1 MKTESRS
8 RRYDGIFQAGCRQS
22 FGTLAA
28 WLVFSGVVAAQNPPA
43 ATAEPEVS
51 LSVPTGMP
59 LKVAF
64 PRAAGVKAT
73 EVVPP
78 PSNLG
83 GQAYNG
89 GSSVAAHPSD
99 ASATVRRV
107 TLEEAQQMAAG
118 AGNPLVRLG
127 QLQVEIAK
135 QHRLGVQAQY
145 FPNVGGQLENLH
157 FNKNTGP
164 VLTFD
169 RLGRTVAV
177 DIINKNQTAYNFSAV
192 QPVTPLFAVHQLVK
206 IARADE
212 NIARAKAG
220 MEVAETA
227 SRVEKNYFDLLV
239 AQRELTS
246 AQAEAKK
253 IHAKWLTASSS
264 GAPRISAEQEADMIA
279 AEKAVAVP
287 ASKVRELT
295 ASLVEMIGLPEGT
308 MLDLVAPEP
317 FVENISLSEA
327 TAKAVAANP
336 EIVEAEQT
344 AVKARAGS
352 TLSKM
357 TYFPSIAV
365 VGGYTDQNALNI
377 ILPRSFTYIGLI
389 ATYTVFDFG
398 KREHG
403 VKEANAQAEAA
414 NLAVQL
420 TKAKTAAGVK
430 SSYLELERSRQLVQL
445 ARRMASATRVVNASY
460 RADDPEV
467 ESAQAKME
475 ADMFRAELEYR
486 QAYARLRNLMGYK

>member
-1 MKTESRS
+1 MSRS
-8 RRYDGIFQAGCRQS
+8 CKYAHILRGGCRKS
-22 FGTLAA
+22 FVGLAWLLLGGVLAA
-28 WLVFSGVVAAQNPPA
+28 QEPPA
-43 ATAEPEVS
+43 TTSKPDLS
-51 LSVPTGMP
+51 LQAPAGMP

-64 PRAAGVKAT
+64 PRVPFVKAS
-73 EVVPP
+73 EAVPP
-78 PSNLG
+78 ASRLS

-89 GSSVAAHPSD
+89 GSSFATNAGD
-99 ASATVRRV
+99 APLAVRRV
-107 TLEEAQQMAAG
+107 TLEEAQQMAGG
-118 AGNPLVRLG
+118 ASNPLVRLG

-135 QHRLGVQAQY
+135 QHRLGVQSMY

-164 VLTFD
+164 LLTFD
-169 RLGRTVAV
+169 RLQRTVAV

-192 QPVTPLFAVHQLVK
+192 QPVTPLFAIHQLVK

-220 MEVAETA
+220 MPVAETA

-239 AQRELTS
+239 AERELIG

-253 IHAKWLTASSS
+253 IQAKWLTASSS

-279 AEKAVAVP
+279 AEKAIALP
-287 ASKVRELT
+287 ASKVKELT
-295 ASLVEMIGLPEGT
+295 ASLVEMVGLPEGT
-308 MLDLVAPEP
+308 RLQLVPPEP
-317 FVENISLSEA
+317 FVENISLNEA
-327 TAKAVAANP
+327 TEKAAAVSP
-336 EIVEAEQT
+336 EVVEAEQT
-344 AVKARAGS
+344 AVKAHAGS

-357 TYFPSIAV
+357 AYFPSVAI

-403 VKEANAQAEAA
+403 VKEATAQAEAA
-414 NLAVQL
+414 DLAVQL
-420 TKAKTAAGVK
+420 TKAKVGASVK

-445 ARRMASATRVVNASY
+445 ARRMASATRIVEANY
-460 RADDPEV
+460 RPDDPEV

-475 ADMFRAELEYR
+475 ADMFRSELEYR
-486 QAYARLRNLMGYK
+486 QAYARLRSLGYK

>member
-1 MKTESRS
+1 
-8 RRYDGIFQAGCRQS
+8 
-22 FGTLAA
+22 
-28 WLVFSGVVAAQNPPA
+28 VAQDPPA
-43 ATAEPEVS
+43 TTSKPDLS
-51 LSVPTGMP
+51 LPAPTEMP

-64 PRAAGVKAT
+64 PRVPGVKAS
-73 EVVPP
+73 EAVPLAN
-78 PSNLG
+78 SLG

-89 GSSVAAHPSD
+89 GLSFAANPGD
-99 ASATVRRV
+99 AQLAVRRV

-118 AGNPLVRLG
+118 TSNPLVRLG

-145 FPNVGGQLENLH
+145 FPNIGGQLENLH

-164 VLTFD
+164 LLAFD
-169 RLGRTVAV
+169 RLQRTVAV
-177 DIINKNQTAYNFSAV
+177 NIINKNQTAYNFSAV
-192 QPVTPLFAVHQLVK
+192 QPVTPLFAIHQLVK

-220 MEVAETA
+220 MPVAETA

-239 AQRELTS
+239 AERELIS

-253 IHAKWLTASSS
+253 IQAKWLTASNS

-279 AEKAVAVP
+279 AEKAVALP
-287 ASKVRELT
+287 ASKVKELT
-295 ASLVEMIGLPEGT
+295 ASLVEMVGLPEGT
-308 MLDLVAPEP
+308 RLELVPPEP

-327 TAKAVAANP
+327 TQKAAAVSP
-336 EIVEAEQT
+336 EVVEAEQT
-344 AVKARAGS
+344 AVKAHAGS
-352 TLSKM
+352 ALSKM
-357 TYFPSIAV
+357 AYFPSVAI

-403 VKEANAQAEAA
+403 VKEASAQAEAA
-414 NLAVQL
+414 DLAVHL

-445 ARRMASATRVVNASY
+445 ARRMASATRIVEASY
-460 RADDPEV
+460 GSDDTEV

-475 ADMFRAELEYR
+475 ADMYRAEFEYR
-486 QAYARLRNLMGYK
+486 QAYARLRSLMAYK

>member
-1 MKTESRS
+1 MSPSCKYPQILRGGSRKS
-8 RRYDGIFQAGCRQS
+8 SVGLAVWLLLSGV
-22 FGTLAA
+22 LAA
-28 WLVFSGVVAAQNPPA
+28 QGPP
-43 ATAEPEVS
+43 TAPSKPDLS
-51 LSVPTGMP
+51 LPAPTGMP

-64 PRAAGVKAT
+64 PRVPVVKAS
-73 EVVPP
+73 EAVPP
-78 PSNLG
+78 ANSLG
-83 GQAYNG
+83 GQAYEG
-89 GSSVAAHPSD
+89 GSSFAANAGD
-99 ASATVRRV
+99 APLAVRRV
-107 TLEEAQQMAAG
+107 TLEEAQQMAGG
-118 AGNPLVRLG
+118 ANNPLVRLG
-127 QLQVEIAK
+127 LLQVEIAK

-145 FPNVGGQLENLH
+145 FPNISGQLENLH

-192 QPVTPLFAVHQLVK
+192 QPVTPLFAIHQLVK

-227 SRVEKNYFDLLV
+227 SKVEKNYFDLLV
-239 AQRELTS
+239 AQRELII
-246 AQAEAKK
+246 AQADAKK
-253 IHAKWLTASSS
+253 IQAKWLTASSS

-279 AEKAVAVP
+279 SEKAIAVP

-308 MLDLVAPEP
+308 RLELAAPEP
-317 FVENISLSEA
+317 FVENISLNDA

-344 AVKARAGS
+344 AIKARAGS

-357 TYFPSIAV
+357 TYFPSVAV

-445 ARRMASATRVVNASY
+445 ARRMASATRVVNAGY
-460 RADDPEV
+460 RSDDPEV

-475 ADMFRAELEYR
+475 ADMYRSELEYR
-486 QAYARLRNLMGYK
+486 QAYARLRSLMGYK

>member
-1 MKTESRS
+1 MSRS
-8 RRYDGIFQAGCRQS
+8 CKYPHIRRGGCRKS
-22 FGTLAA
+22 FVGLAA
-28 WLVFSGVVAAQNPPA
+28 WLLLSGVLAAQDSP
-43 ATAEPEVS
+43 TAPSKPDLS
-51 LSVPTGMP
+51 LLAPTGMP

-64 PRAAGVKAT
+64 PRVPGVKAS
-73 EVVPP
+73 EAVPP
-78 PSNLG
+78 ANSLG

-89 GSSVAAHPSD
+89 GSSFAAD
-99 ASATVRRV
+99 AGDVPLAVRRV
-107 TLEEAQQMAAG
+107 TLEEAQQMAGG
-118 AGNPLVRLG
+118 ASNPFVRLG
-127 QLQVEIAK
+127 QLQVEMAK

-145 FPNVGGQLENLH
+145 FPNIGGQLENLH

-192 QPVTPLFAVHQLVK
+192 QPVTPLFAIHQLVK

-220 MEVAETA
+220 MPVAETA

-239 AQRELTS
+239 AERQLIS

-253 IHAKWLTASSS
+253 IQSKWLTASSS

-279 AEKAVAVP
+279 AEKAVALP
-287 ASKVRELT
+287 AGKVKELT
-295 ASLVEMIGLPEGT
+295 ASLVEMVGLPEGT
-308 MLDLVAPEP
+308 RLELVPPEP
-317 FVENISLSEA
+317 FVENISLNEA
-327 TAKAVAANP
+327 TEKAAAVSP
-336 EIVEAEQT
+336 EVVEAEQT
-344 AVKARAGS
+344 AVKAHAGS

-357 TYFPSIAV
+357 AYFPSVAI
-365 VGGYTDQNALNI
+365 VGGYTDQNALNV

-414 NLAVQL
+414 DLGVQL
-420 TKAKTAAGVK
+420 TKAKVGASVK
-430 SSYLELERSRQLVQL
+430 SSYLELEHSRQLVQL
-445 ARRMASATRVVNASY
+445 ARRMVSATRIVETNC
-460 RADDPEV
+460 RPDDPEV
-467 ESAQAKME
+467 ASAQAKME
-475 ADMFRAELEYR
+475 ADMYQAELEYR
-486 QAYARLRNLMGYK
+486 QAYARLRSLMGYK

>member
-1 MKTESRS
+1 MSRS
-8 RRYDGIFQAGCRQS
+8 CKYAHILRGGCRKS
-22 FGTLAA
+22 FVGLAA
-28 WLVFSGVVAAQNPPA
+28 WLLLGGVLAAQEPPA
-43 ATAEPEVS
+43 TTSKPDLS
-51 LSVPTGMP
+51 LQAPAGMP

-64 PRAAGVKAT
+64 PRVPFAKAS
-73 EVVPP
+73 EAVPP
-78 PSNLG
+78 ASRLS

-89 GSSVAAHPSD
+89 GSSFATNAGD
-99 ASATVRRV
+99 APLAVRRV
-107 TLEEAQQMAAG
+107 TLEEAQQMAGG
-118 AGNPLVRLG
+118 ASNPLVRLG

-135 QHRLGVQAQY
+135 QHRLGVQSMY

-169 RLGRTVAV
+169 RLGRTVPV
-177 DIINKNQTAYNFSAV
+177 DIIRKNQTAYNFSAV
-192 QPVTPLFAVHQLVK
+192 QPVTPLFAIHQLVK

-212 NIARAKAG
+212 NMARGKAG
-220 MEVAETA
+220 MPVAETA

-239 AQRELTS
+239 AERELIG

-253 IHAKWLTASSS
+253 IQAKWLTASSS

-279 AEKAVAVP
+279 AEKAVALP
-287 ASKVRELT
+287 ASKVKELT
-295 ASLVEMIGLPEGT
+295 ASLVEMVGLPEGT
-308 MLDLVAPEP
+308 RLQLVPPEP
-317 FVENISLSEA
+317 FVENISLNEA
-327 TAKAVAANP
+327 TEKAAAVSP
-336 EIVEAEQT
+336 EVVEAEQT
-344 AVKARAGS
+344 AVKAHAGS

-357 TYFPSIAV
+357 AYFPTVAI

-403 VKEANAQAEAA
+403 VKEASAQAEAA
-414 NLAVQL
+414 DLGVQL
-420 TKAKTAAGVK
+420 TKAKVGASVK

-445 ARRMASATRVVNASY
+445 ARRMVSATRIVEANY
-460 RADDPEV
+460 RPDDPEV

-475 ADMFRAELEYR
+475 ADMYQAELEYR
-486 QAYARLRNLMGYK
+486 QAYARLKSSMGYK